1 MCRQIYTKRGK
12 KIICNCYTLEGGRR
26 KGNEKRRIEAYIA
39 PTITKSPCWL
49 INFSS
54 HSCIHFTVLNHRERS
69 TTTSLN
75 KYPNILLWISLL
87 SIQLTI
93 NEVHCYDNGSPP
105 VWSMRLDCTFLTTL
119 AAEDTPLS
127 MKYPKNVGSET
138 RTYKHGTSQ
147 KKKRK
152 TKHKDLSQNICPHQ
166 CIVNSVAIYIFHT
179 PCSHVFQQLFGLQR
193 CEMLW

>member
-1 MCRQIYTKRGK
+1 MQ
-12 KIICNCYTLEGGRR
+12 LLHFGGREEER
-26 KGNEKRRIEAYIA
+26 EWEASYIA

-127 MKYPKNVGSET
+127 MKYPKNVGSAT
-138 RTYKHGTSQ
+138 RTYKHDTGQ

-166 CIVNSVAIYIFHT
+166 SVVNSVAIYIFHT